1 MSSAVVEFRAV
12 SKSYPIY
19 AKPSAR
25 LKELAFFN
33 RRSFHRDFWALR
45 DISFEINRG
54 ETFCVVGEN
63 GSGKSTLLQM
73 VAGILHPTSGEVSVR
88 GRVAAL
94 LELGTGF
101 NPEFTGRDNVYVNAA
116 ILGLSRAEID
126 AKFPQ
131 IEEFAEIGDF
141 IDQPVKTY
149 SSGMAVRLAF
159 AVAIHVDPEILLVD
173 EALAVGDIYFRQ
185 RCLRKVHELRAN
197 GVTILFVSHA
207 PSEVKSIG
215 DRALWLEG
223 GHIKELGSPGAVV
236 AKYSAAMVQKDNAY
250 VSREQ
255 HKSQSEAP
263 ARVLAPEIVTTIP
276 NIDHRYGDGRAE
288 VIGIAILDES
298 AHPVYLLEPS
308 TAIVVRISVRAN
320 EEIMMP
326 IVGFIMRNHVGL
338 DFAGTNTA
346 REEFDLPPMSGGDV
360 YTVDFHIQ
368 LPELYPSPF
377 SFSPAIADGTLHNYS
392 NCDWIDNAIVLQT
405 SPGDDQVYG
414 YIHLPC
420 RVELNRAF
428 GNAAPALS
436 HAEPGVG

>member
-1 MSSAVVEFRAV
+1 MPSPVVEFCGV
-12 SKSYPIY
+12 SKSYAIY
-19 AKPSAR
+19 PAPSAR
-25 LKELAFFN
+25 LKELAFLN
-33 RRSFHRDFWALR
+33 RRSYHRDFWALR
-45 DISFEINRG
+45 DISFEIFPG

-73 VAGILHPTSGEVSVR
+73 VAGILLPTSGDVRVR

-94 LELGTGF
+94 LELGSGF

-116 ILGLSRAEID
+116 ILGLSRKEID
-126 AKFPQ
+126 ARFPQ

-149 SSGMAVRLAF
+149 SSGMAVRLGF

-223 GHIKELGSPGAVV
+223 GLMKELGTPDTVV
-236 AKYSAAMVQKDNAY
+236 AKYSAAMAKKDEAY
-250 VSREQ
+250 VTREHKVAATESR
-255 HKSQSEAP
+255 
-263 ARVLAPEIVTTIP
+263 ARVLAPEIVDTIP
-276 NIDHRYGDGRAE
+276 NIDHRFGDGRAE
-288 VIGIAILDES
+288 VIGIAVLD
-298 AHPVYLLEPS
+298 AAGQPIYLLEPS
-308 TAIVVRISVRAN
+308 SAIVVRISVRAN
-320 EEIMMP
+320 EDIMMP
-326 IVGFIMRNHVGL
+326 IVGFIMRNHIGL

-346 REEFDLPPMSGGDV
+346 REGSDLPPMSAGDV

-368 LPELYPSPF
+368 LPELYASPF
-377 SFSPAIADGTLHNYS
+377 SFSPAIADGTLHNYT
-392 NCDWIDNAIVLQT
+392 NCDWIDNAVVLQT
-405 SPGDDQVYG
+405 SPGEDQIYG
-414 YIHLPC
+414 YLHLPC
-420 RVELNRAF
+420 RVELNRCFAQ
-428 GNAAPALS
+428 PARAMS
-436 HAEPGVG
+436 HAEPSIG